1 MTDYYKVLNATT
13 KTTPEELKEKYI
25 RRLRKYHPDKTT
37 DPNAKKKLE
46 LVKEAYSVLSDP
58 YNKGRY
64 DAEYERYLKNNSL
77 DKIEDFFDIFSGIP
91 DIEIPKKM
99 PEIINLP
106 FNSNNYTMNSYFQ
119 STTTTGKDGKL
130 HTKRNL
136 TTNNNGEKINY
147 YQEFTTDKNGK
158 VKIIKDISNKP
169 PTFSKRLKD
178 VKD

>member
-77 DKIEDFFDIFSGIP
+77 DKIEDFFDIFSG
-91 DIEIPKKM
+91 
-99 PEIINLP
+99 
-106 FNSNNYTMNSYFQ
+106 
-119 STTTTGKDGKL
+119 
-130 HTKRNL
+130 
-136 TTNNNGEKINY
+136 
-147 YQEFTTDKNGK
+147 
-158 VKIIKDISNKP
+158 
-169 PTFSKRLKD
+169 
-178 VKD
+178 